1 MEILLSFP
9 MGRSISFSSTNICWQ
24 GDCVCWVWGPAVE
37 EALQLPVSRRSNPQ
51 QPRRSH
57 GWGESAVWR
66 RLKGDASV
74 IRWLAEK
81 KRVREKDFEKKAA
94 QGTGS
99 EEQRGFGQERRDRML
114 WKELCFLGFL
124 LRPYS
129 PGPCPWPL
137 FSSHVSPQEASRVP
151 MPVLTLTTLLLPRA
165 QTLNAHG
172 TSPRGWV
179 SDTSSATDSLAEHFL
194 LPCPNSGP
202 FCPLEEVAG
211 PVTQLFKP
219 GTLSSTL
226 PLHCKP

>member
-81 KRVREKDFEKKAA
+81 KRVREKDFENKAA
-94 QGTGS
+94 QGMGS

-124 LRPYS
+124 LRPLFSRALSLAPVLLKPRIS
-129 PGPCPWPL
+129 PGSLTSTNAC
-137 FSSHVSPQEASRVP
+137 VDADNAASP
-151 MPVLTLTTLLLPRA
+151 
-165 QTLNAHG
+165 
-172 TSPRGWV
+172 
-179 SDTSSATDSLAEHFL
+179 
-194 LPCPNSGP
+194 SGP
-202 FCPLEEVAG
+202 N
-211 PVTQLFKP
+211 TQRPRDISTWMSLRHFKRHW
-219 GTLSSTL
+219 LSGWTL
-226 PLHCKP
+226 PPSMP